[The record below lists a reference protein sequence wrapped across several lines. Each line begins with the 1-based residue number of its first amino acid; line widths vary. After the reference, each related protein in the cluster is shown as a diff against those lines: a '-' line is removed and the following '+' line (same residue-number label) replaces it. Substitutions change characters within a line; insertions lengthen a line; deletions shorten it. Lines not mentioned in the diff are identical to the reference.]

1 MDIKT
6 ERTLLRYGN
15 QHISQFKGY
24 ISKDKKQT
32 KGLLH
37 CSEVHWY
44 VKRLIVKI
52 LYLFAISSL
61 SS

>member
-32 KGLLH
+32 KRLLH

-44 VKRLIVKI
+44 VKRLIV
-52 LYLFAISSL
+52 
-61 SS
+61 